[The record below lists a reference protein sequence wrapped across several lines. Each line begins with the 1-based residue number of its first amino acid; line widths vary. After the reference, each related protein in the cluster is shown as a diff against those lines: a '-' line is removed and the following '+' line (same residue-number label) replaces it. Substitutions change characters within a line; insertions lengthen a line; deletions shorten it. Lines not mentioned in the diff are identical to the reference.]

1 MLNGKL
7 VSGEALVTRPSI
19 HRASL
24 MTLGPNVLD
33 RNTVSDAELL
43 STPMSGCLTGP
54 HPVGS
59 YSNENILFQSFF
71 MLITVQLFFFASS

>member
-7 VSGEALVTRPSI
+7 VSREALVTRPSI
-19 HRASL
+19 HRGSL
-24 MTLGPNVLD
+24 NVLD
-33 RNTVSDAELL
+33 RKTGSDAELL